1 MQRHPCALFLEGSH
15 KRGGLQIPHRLRF
28 GLLKRGEVEQRLQGL
43 PAIARGLEQA
53 FDFQSVGGFAD
64 MEKLRA
70 SFKLMSTDTAK
81 KDKTAGRYA

>member
-1 MQRHPCALFLEGSH
+1 
-15 KRGGLQIPHRLRF
+15 
-28 GLLKRGEVEQRLQGL
+28 LQGL

-70 SFKLMSTDTAK
+70 SFKLVSTDTAK